1 MLFLGTTVLILYD
14 LSYASRFWTQFE
26 AWLGMQFAT
35 PNGLKSAVS
44 TENARY
50 HIVCIQGAAEQ
61 AELYT
66 KALVDTWA
74 TKTPQQAFDFLS
86 KPDVMVTNQS
96 DKQDQL
102 PKIKALDATVQ
113 GAFEAIDAQLEQLV
127 AANAGAV
134 ERAKA
139 EHQKGE
145 RECRE
150 ATARAE
156 VECRAAKERA
166 DAKVV
171 PLAEAMARAEGEAA
185 AARARAE
192 AECRAAKEREDAK
205 VVPLAE
211 AMARAE
217 GEAAAARARA
227 EAECRAAKEREDA
240 KVVPLAEAM
249 TRAEGEAAAARMA
262 KQTHAQAIK
271 RGVMPIVME
280 RAPLGLKIEGGS
292 LRGKATEYMGLYM
305 LDGIVN
311 GRPAWKHTNGSC
323 WVAFDG
329 ADWRGQPEADLGQ
342 KKGALMLTDADAAS
356 PDASSAIWQASAAE
370 AKTVKMTFKEWDVI
384 QASDDGPSA
393 SNIVEAWYGARLLA
407 TDTSHGQEDTRSA
420 QGKVVTEQACEFLA
434 KGQLK
439 AVNELFGDPAP
450 NQLKVLELKINP
462 RPATAGS
469 SAWAAQP
476 ALKCTV
482 ATAAELSA
490 AQAAAAL
497 RAKEERR
504 AQALLSAGV
513 PPHGLVPAGSN
524 GGRPW

>member
-1 MLFLGTTVLILYD
+1 
-14 LSYASRFWTQFE
+14 
-26 AWLGMQFAT
+26 
-35 PNGLKSAVS
+35 
-44 TENARY
+44 
-50 HIVCIQGAAEQ
+50 
-61 AELYT
+61 
-66 KALVDTWA
+66 
-74 TKTPQQAFDFLS
+74 
-86 KPDVMVTNQS
+86 
-96 DKQDQL
+96 
-102 PKIKALDATVQ
+102 
-113 GAFEAIDAQLEQLV
+113 
-127 AANAGAV
+127 
-134 ERAKA
+134 
-139 EHQKGE
+139 
-145 RECRE
+145 
-150 ATARAE
+150 
-156 VECRAAKERA
+156 
-166 DAKVV
+166 
-171 PLAEAMARAEGEAA
+171 
-185 AARARAE
+185 
-192 AECRAAKEREDAK
+192 

-370 AKTVKMTFKEWDVI
+370 AKTVKMTFKEGDVV

-420 QGKVVTEQACEFLA
+420 QGKVVTEQACGLLA